1 MGLDMKDIA
10 RMSPRAQR
18 QILEKLSAPAASGPK
33 GKGTVVPFPKG
44 GHAEA
49 KPKYG
54 NRPTERILSNGTVL
68 KFDSMKEARR
78 FDELFLM
85 LQAGQIRNLR
95 LQVQFLLKP
104 SYISIEGT
112 RERAI
117 NYIADFTYERPT
129 DPDCNQQVYWLK
141 VVEDAKGR
149 RTKDYSMKKKMMHDV
164 HGIDIKEV

>member
-18 QILEKLSAPAASGPK
+18 QILEKLSTPTTSNQKRKAN
-33 GKGTVVPFPKG
+33 VVSFPQAG
-44 GHAEA
+44 QAET

-54 NRPTERILSNGTVL
+54 NRPTERILPNGNVL
-68 KFDSMKEARR
+68 KFDSMREARR
-78 FDELFLM
+78 FDELYL
-85 LQAGQIRNLR
+85 LLNAGHIRDLR

-104 SYISIEGT
+104 SYISVEGV

-117 NYIADFTYERPT
+117 NYIADFTYERQT
-129 DPDCNQQVYWLK
+129 GPDCNQQVHWLK

-149 RTKDYSMKKKMMHDV
+149 RTKDYSIKKKLMHDV